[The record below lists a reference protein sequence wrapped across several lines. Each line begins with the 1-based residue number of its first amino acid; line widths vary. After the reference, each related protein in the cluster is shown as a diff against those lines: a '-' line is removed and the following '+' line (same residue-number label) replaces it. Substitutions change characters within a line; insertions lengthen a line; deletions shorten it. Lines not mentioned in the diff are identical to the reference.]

1 MAMSA
6 DQANQGGAGGF
17 GKNWNDKLRL
27 LDAIDAMREPT
38 RGVPI
43 DDIPVNKT
51 TDAVEVL
58 QEKLHVY
65 EQTCAM
71 LEREVQVLEQ
81 QTLAALAEA
90 GRLRREL
97 DKSETEKRRN
107 DGFLDYAEKDSIR
120 KIIDD
125 SETERRL
132 LLDALE
138 NSEAE
143 LARMVK
149 TLDLVARKLQVA

>member
-1 MAMSA
+1 MSTKV
-6 DQANQGGAGGF
+6 DTGGF
-17 GKNWNDKLRL
+17 GKNWTDKRRL
-27 LDAIDAMREPT
+27 LDAIDAMREPADH
-38 RGVPI
+38 VPAA
-43 DDIPVNKT
+43 P
-51 TDAVEVL
+51 APLSMEQLPQQPSVETL
-58 QEKLHVY
+58 LEKLHMY

-81 QTLAALAEA
+81 QTVTALAEA

-97 DKSETEKRRN
+97 DRSQ
-107 DGFLDYAEKDSIR
+107 AEKCAGDAFLTHAEKAGIDRIIR
-120 KIIDD
+120 E
-125 SETERRL
+125 SENERRL

>member
-1 MAMSA
+1 MSMNA
-6 DQANQGGAGGF
+6 EKDGAGAF
-17 GKNWNDKLRL
+17 GKNWNDKLKL
-27 LDAIDAMREPT
+27 LDAIDAMREPARPDPT
-38 RGVPI
+38 EAMRM
-43 DDIPVNKT
+43 DAT
-51 TDAVEVL
+51 TTSVEVL

-97 DKSETEKRRN
+97 DRSEAEKRK
-107 DGFLDYAEKDSIR
+107 GPTFLDYVEKDHIR
-120 KIIDD
+120 RIMDD
-125 SETERRL
+125 SENERRL

>member
-1 MAMSA
+1 MSTNV
-6 DQANQGGAGGF
+6 DNGGF

-27 LDAIDAMREPT
+27 LDAIDAMREPMESVSVQPQT
-38 RGVPI
+38 PERQPE
-43 DDIPVNKT
+43 T
-51 TDAVEVL
+51 VEVL

-71 LEREVQVLEQ
+71 LEQEVQTLEQ

-97 DKSETEKRRN
+97 DQREAEKRRSA
-107 DGFLDYAEKDSIR
+107 GFLDYAEKESIR
-120 KIIDD
+120 KIMDE

-132 LLDALE
+132 PLDALE

-143 LARMVK
+143 LVRMVK
-149 TLDLVARKLQVA
+149 TLDLVVRKLQVA

>member
-1 MAMSA
+1 MATNV
-6 DQANQGGAGGF
+6 DGNGF
-17 GKNWNDKLRL
+17 GKNWDDKLRL
-27 LDAIDAMREPT
+27 LDAIDSMREPMQ
-38 RGVPI
+38 I
-43 DDIPVNKT
+43 QPVEAI
-51 TDAVEVL
+51 AVERNSDTMEAL

-81 QTLAALAEA
+81 QTLTALAEA

-97 DKSETEKRRN
+97 DRSKAERCRSPFSEGYIEKEQFHR
-107 DGFLDYAEKDSIR
+107 
-120 KIIDD
+120 IIKE
-125 SETERRL
+125 SENERRL

-138 NSEAE
+138 SSEAE

-149 TLDLVARKLQVA
+149 TLDLVVRKLQVA

>member
-1 MAMSA
+1 MPMNA
-6 DQANQGGAGGF
+6 DEAREGEKLDF
-17 GKNWNDKLRL
+17 GSNWDDKIRL
-27 LDAIDAMREPT
+27 MEAIDNMREEARRLRSGEFRPL
-38 RGVPI
+38 GAAP
-43 DDIPVNKT
+43 DGSL
-51 TDAVEVL
+51 AAL
-58 QEKLHVY
+58 QEKLRIY
-65 EQTCAM
+65 ENTCAM
-71 LEREVQVLEQ
+71 LEREVQTLEQ

-97 DKSETEKRRN
+97 DRRESMERTA
-107 DGFLDYAEKDSIR
+107 DPAVDSGIR
-120 KIIDD
+120 KFMAE
-125 SETERRL
+125 SENERRL

>member
-1 MAMSA
+1 MSTHA
-6 DQANQGGAGGF
+6 DGVERSDEY
-17 GKNWNDKLRL
+17 GKNWKDKLRL
-27 LDAIDAMREPT
+27 LDAIDAMREPSRT
-38 RGVPI
+38 QPEAEPI
-43 DDIPVNKT
+43 PFKT
-51 TDAVEVL
+51 VATVEVL

-71 LEREVQVLEQ
+71 LEQEVQVLEQ

-97 DKSETEKRRN
+97 DRKEAEKHRA
-107 DGFLDYAEKDSIR
+107 DGFLDFAEKDSIR
-120 KIIDD
+120 KIIDE
-125 SETERRL
+125 SENERRL

>member
-1 MAMSA
+1 MSTNA
-6 DQANQGGAGGF
+6 DGVGRSEEF
-17 GKNWNDKLRL
+17 GKNWKDKLRL

-38 RGVPI
+38 RSLPGTAAPA
-43 DDIPVNKT
+43 PLRT
-51 TDAVEVL
+51 TNTVEVL

-71 LEREVQVLEQ
+71 LEQEVQTLEQ
-81 QTLAALAEA
+81 QTLVALAEA

-97 DKSETEKRRN
+97 DRKEAEKRRAP
-107 DGFLDYAEKDSIR
+107 GFLDYAEKDSIR
-120 KIIDD
+120 KIIDE
-125 SETERRL
+125 SENERRL

>member
-1 MAMSA
+1 MSMNQNA
-6 DQANQGGAGGF
+6 AGQGGSQGF
-17 GKNWNDKLRL
+17 GKNWNDKIRL
-27 LDAIDAMREPT
+27 MDAIDAMREPAHAAAGDERVT
-38 RGVPI
+38 
-43 DDIPVNKT
+43 KT
-51 TDAVEVL
+51 VDNVEVL
-58 QEKLHVY
+58 QEKLRVY
-65 EQTCAM
+65 EQTCAL

-97 DKSETEKRRN
+97 DRNEEEKRRTA
-107 DGFLDYAEKDSIR
+107 GFLDYAEKDSVR
-120 KIIDD
+120 KIIAE

>member
-1 MAMSA
+1 MNAGAMGREGCG
-6 DQANQGGAGGF
+6 DL
-17 GKNWNDKLRL
+17 GKNWSDKLRL
-27 LDAIDAMREPT
+27 LDAIDAMREPGPEIAAPGEAPQVDGDSGAL
-38 RGVPI
+38 R
-43 DDIPVNKT
+43 
-51 TDAVEVL
+51 
-58 QEKLHVY
+58 EKLHMY

-97 DKSETEKRRN
+97 DRNEAEKRRAGN
-107 DGFLDYAEKDSIR
+107 FIDFAEKDSII
-120 KIIDD
+120 KIIAE
-125 SETERRL
+125 SENERRL

>member
-1 MAMSA
+1 MSA
-6 DQANQGGAGGF
+6 NVDAGGF

-27 LDAIDAMREPT
+27 LDAIDAMREPAEK
-38 RGVPI
+38 VSP
-43 DDIPVNKT
+43 PVVACESVSERQAMT
-51 TDAVEVL
+51 VDVL

-97 DKSETEKRRN
+97 DKSEAEKRN
-107 DGFLDYAEKDSIR
+107 TSGYLDFVERDSIR
-120 KIIDD
+120 KIIDE
-125 SETERRL
+125 SENERRL

>member
-1 MAMSA
+1 MSTNV
-6 DQANQGGAGGF
+6 DTGGF

-27 LDAIDAMREPT
+27 LDAIDAMREPCE
-38 RGVPI
+38 
-43 DDIPVNKT
+43 
-51 TDAVEVL
+51 TDAHAAHEPLRIEETPPTVEAL
-58 QEKLHVY
+58 QEKLRMY

-71 LEREVQVLEQ
+71 LEREVQILEQ
-81 QTLAALAEA
+81 QTIAALAEA

-97 DKSETEKRRN
+97 DRSEAEKRRSE
-107 DGFLDYAEKDSIR
+107 DYLDYLEMDSIR
-120 KIIDD
+120 KILSD

-138 NSEAE
+138 NSETE